1 MRLRRF
7 PLGLGLGVA
16 MLAAAAGVP
25 AQTDEELKNLQR
37 EIETLKDG
45 QAAIVKQL
53 QELQDLL
60 RARGGGAP
68 SPQARA
74 PISVQDAPFKG
85 DKSAAVTMVEF
96 SDYECP
102 FCGRYFRDTLAEI
115 ERDYIKTGKIKYVFR
130 DFPIES
136 IHPKAFKAAAAAHCA
151 GEQGR
156 YWEMHDRLFS
166 HQSALDRDHL
176 SGHAKALALDL
187 PGFEQCL
194 DSDRHAALIRKSLA
208 EGQQA
213 GVRGTP
219 TFFLGPTDAQG
230 ASLNAPVTIV
240 GAQPY
245 ASFKQALDRLL
256 SGAK

>member
-1 MRLRRF
+1 MHSKRF
-7 PLGLGLGVA
+7 PLVLGLIVAMVAGVA
-16 MLAAAAGVP
+16 PVL
-25 AQTDEELKNLQR
+25 AQTDEELKSLRR
-37 EIETLKDG
+37 EVETLKQA
-45 QAAIVKQL
+45 QAAILKQL

-60 RARGGGAP
+60 RARGGAP
-68 SPQARA
+68 ATPARA
-74 PISVQDAPFKG
+74 PISVHGAPFKG
-85 DKSAAVTMVEF
+85 DKNAALAMVEF

-102 FCGRYFRDTLAEI
+102 FCARYFRDTLAQI
-115 ERDYIKTGKIKYVFR
+115 ERDYVKTGKIKYVFR

-136 IHPKAFKAAAAAHCA
+136 SHPKAFKAAEAAHCA

-166 HQSALDRDHL
+166 QQSALGRDQL
-176 SGHAKALALDL
+176 PGHAKALALDL

-194 DSDRHAALIRKSLA
+194 DSGRHAALIRKSVT

-219 TFFLGPTDAQG
+219 TFFLGQTDADG
-230 ASLNAPVTIV
+230 ASVNAPVTIV

-245 ASFKQALDRLL
+245 ANFKQALDRLL
-256 SGAK
+256 SGTK